1 MKLDIIKQMKPE
13 TVEQLAAIL
22 AIIRPAKRYLL
33 GESWDKVFEEVWK
46 KPTDDTY
53 YFKKSHAI
61 AYAHLVIVHMN
72 LIHFTN

>member
-1 MKLDIIKQMKPE
+1 
-13 TVEQLAAIL
+13 
-22 AIIRPAKRYLL
+22 LL

-72 LIHFTN
+72 LL